1 MRTNKDRTCIC
12 CGDTI
17 PAGSSR
23 MIPRHAKAN
32 HGLCF
37 PCFRKWRDTG
47 GDLKLMNNPGDAKK
61 EYVIHMSNILKG
73 NCDIIKGRKLYV
85 AFKKAI
91 NGGKKIVIKFD
102 TDQQLENTLRAW
114 RRITESTNLY
124 CKKDWRNFPT
134 QPPVRGRDDGLPFD
148 VDYLTIPYKKWR
160 KESIKA
166 YGNAIIPKIAYKFFK
181 IINDIENGMI

>member
-47 GDLKLMNNPGDAKK
+47 GDLKLMNNPRDAKK

-102 TDQQLENTLRAW
+102 TDQP
-114 RRITESTNLY
+114 ISMSTRVMNPSFGEIMDEYGKDIFQGNL
-124 CKKDWRNFPT
+124 KLVDVPKGVKDLIVN
-134 QPPVRGRDDGLPFD
+134 
-148 VDYLTIPYKKWR
+148 YIEKYR
-160 KESIKA
+160 KL
-166 YGNAIIPKIAYKFFK
+166 
-181 IINDIENGMI
+181 

>member
-1 MRTNKDRTCIC
+1 MYKRKEYPIKSYVPMRTNKDRTCIC

-47 GDLKLMNNPGDAKK
+47 GDLKLMDNPGDAKK
-61 EYVIHMSNILKG
+61 EHVIHMSNILKG

-91 NGGKKIVIKFD
+91 NGGKKIVIKKEEHD
-102 TDQQLENTLRAW
+102 EMV
-114 RRITESTNLY
+114 RIGNELPKSP
-124 CKKDWRNFPT
+124 PT
-134 QPPVRGRDDGLPFD
+134 ILSFNICLD
-148 VDYLTIPYKKWR
+148 
-160 KESIKA
+160 
-166 YGNAIIPKIAYKFFK
+166 KIAK
-181 IINDIENGMI
+181 

>member
-1 MRTNKDRTCIC
+1 MYKRKEYPIKSYVPMRTNKDRTCIC

-47 GDLKLMNNPGDAKK
+47 GDLKLMDNPGDAKK

-85 AFKKAI
+85 AFKK
-91 NGGKKIVIKFD
+91 GDK
-102 TDQQLENTLRAW
+102 R
-114 RRITESTNLY
+114 
-124 CKKDWRNFPT
+124 
-134 QPPVRGRDDGLPFD
+134 
-148 VDYLTIPYKKWR
+148 R
-160 KESIKA
+160 KEDRYQI
-166 YGNAIIPKIAYKFFK
+166 
-181 IINDIENGMI
+181 

>member
-1 MRTNKDRTCIC
+1 MRTNKDRTCVC

-23 MIPRHAKAN
+23 MIPKHAKAN

-47 GDLKLMNNPGDAKK
+47 GDLKLMDNPEDAKK
-61 EYVIHMSNILKG
+61 EHVIHMSNILKG

-102 TDQQLENTLRAW
+102 TDQP
-114 RRITESTNLY
+114 ISMSTRVMNPSFGEIMDEYGKDIFQGNL
-124 CKKDWRNFPT
+124 KLVDVPKGVKDLIVN
-134 QPPVRGRDDGLPFD
+134 
-148 VDYLTIPYKKWR
+148 YIEKYR
-160 KESIKA
+160 KS
-166 YGNAIIPKIAYKFFK
+166 
-181 IINDIENGMI
+181 

>member
-1 MRTNKDRTCIC
+1 MYKRKEYPIKSYVPMRTNKDRTCIC

-47 GDLKLMNNPGDAKK
+47 GDLKIMNNPGDAKK

-73 NCDIIKGRKLYV
+73 NCDIIKGRKLTWLL
-85 AFKKAI
+85 K
-91 NGGKKIVIKFD
+91 
-102 TDQQLENTLRAW
+102 
-114 RRITESTNLY
+114 RR
-124 CKKDWRNFPT
+124 
-134 QPPVRGRDDGLPFD
+134 
-148 VDYLTIPYKKWR
+148 
-160 KESIKA
+160 
-166 YGNAIIPKIAYKFFK
+166 
-181 IINDIENGMI
+181 

>member
-1 MRTNKDRTCIC
+1 MYKRKEYPIKSYVPMRTNKDRTCIC

-23 MIPRHAKAN
+23 
-32 HGLCF
+32 
-37 PCFRKWRDTG
+37 KWRDTG
-47 GDLKLMNNPGDAKK
+47 GDLKLMDNPGDAKK

-102 TDQQLENTLRAW
+102 TDQP
-114 RRITESTNLY
+114 ISMSTRVMNPSFGEIMDEYGKDIFQGNL
-124 CKKDWRNFPT
+124 KLVDVPKGVKDLIVN
-134 QPPVRGRDDGLPFD
+134 
-148 VDYLTIPYKKWR
+148 YIEKYR
-160 KESIKA
+160 KL
-166 YGNAIIPKIAYKFFK
+166 
-181 IINDIENGMI
+181 

>member
-1 MRTNKDRTCIC
+1 MYKRKEYPIKSYVPMRTNKDRTCIC

-102 TDQQLENTLRAW
+102 TDQP
-114 RRITESTNLY
+114 ISMSTRVINL
-124 CKKDWRNFPT
+124 KLVDVPKGVKDLIVN
-134 QPPVRGRDDGLPFD
+134 
-148 VDYLTIPYKKWR
+148 Y
-160 KESIKA
+160 
-166 YGNAIIPKIAYKFFK
+166 
-181 IINDIENGMI
+181 IENIVNYELQDIYIHDPDIQESRSYT